1 MEASESLYHYVSRHS
16 GFAALS
22 SCLLFVGTLVYSVGL
37 NTNKSSTIW
46 FSHMRRAERHGAFTL
61 RRSRPLPSSTD
72 DGRTLFQT
80 AFALHGVSKVQW
92 VFDYCTK
99 SSTIVHNV
107 LHFIARN
114 DAMLH
119 VMQSGQ
125 PMTARWL
132 TMCWISCLMSRFVNF
147 WFHNYDSLY
156 HQQKCW
162 RLID

>member
-80 AFALHGVSKVQW
+80 AFALHGVSKVHW

-99 SSTIVHNV
+99 SSTYSTQCTALYCKKRCNA
-107 LHFIARN
+107 ARN
-114 DAMLH
+114 AVRSAD
-119 VMQSGQ
+119 
-125 PMTARWL
+125 
-132 TMCWISCLMSRFVNF
+132 
-147 WFHNYDSLY
+147 DST
-156 HQQKCW
+156 
-162 RLID
+162 LIDHVLNKLSYVTVC